1 MDLSPTGKGRVYLW
15 TALGTLGCIAVALLV
30 DSFNFH
36 NLDAQA
42 LRWSIAIDI
51 LLPIGLAAPI
61 LYFLLSKLRELA
73 IAHELLRRHAATDTL
88 TDLLNRG
95 AFTRE
100 VEEALDDARFS
111 EDGMRGTLLVIDAD
125 NFKAINDTFGH
136 EQGDAALR
144 RIAGAIR
151 SVLRS
156 ADLVGRIGGEEF
168 AVYLPGT
175 TQLIAEAVA
184 ERLRLAVYEAEFA
197 PDGKTFDFKKNWGF
211 EPAPLYYEYFLVG
224 DKSVPEIN
232 PLNPKY
238 RLFIQ
243 AWKKMPLALAN
254 VIGPHIVKNLG

>member
-1 MDLSPTGKGRVYLW
+1 VDLSPTGKGRVYLW

-197 PDGKTFDFKKNWGF
+197 PDGKTHQLTVSVGGAVYDRHLPFAELFRLADQQLYAAKQNGRNRIAVASIAHYDTL
-211 EPAPLYYEYFLVG
+211 PA
-224 DKSVPEIN
+224 
-232 PLNPKY
+232 
-238 RLFIQ
+238 
-243 AWKKMPLALAN
+243 AAA
-254 VIGPHIVKNLG
+254 

>member
-1 MDLSPTGKGRVYLW
+1 MDFSPTGQGRVYLG

-36 NLDAQA
+36 NLSPAA

-51 LLPIGLAAPI
+51 LVPIALAVPM
-61 LYFLLSKLRELA
+61 LYLLLSKLRQLA
-73 IAHELLRRHAATDTL
+73 TAHDLLRRHAATDTL

-151 SVLRS
+151 SVLRA

-184 ERLRLAVYEAEFA
+184 ERLRLAVYDTLFT
-197 PDGKTFDFKKNWGF
+197 PDGKPHQLTVSVGGAVYDRYLPFAELFRLADQQLYVAKQNGRNRIAVASISHY
-211 EPAPLYYEYFLVG
+211 ESLPAT
-224 DKSVPEIN
+224 
-232 PLNPKY
+232 
-238 RLFIQ
+238 
-243 AWKKMPLALAN
+243 AA
-254 VIGPHIVKNLG
+254 